1 MTKTTIVIYRS
12 PWDVFVKNYGETT
25 MSLSLPNREYF
36 TRAELAQRINELLRT
51 NEPSVGR
58 LPFVVFEE
66 RKIVYRGI
74 VSAKEITFF
83 ADDPFQRRN

>member
-12 PWDVFVKNYGETT
+12 PWDVFVENHGETT
-25 MSLSLPNREYF
+25 MSLSLPSEYF
-36 TRAELAQRINELLRT
+36 TRAQLAHHINKLLQT
-51 NEPSVGR
+51 KEPFIGR
-58 LPFVVFEE
+58 LPFVVFENH
-66 RKIVYRGI
+66 KIVYRGT